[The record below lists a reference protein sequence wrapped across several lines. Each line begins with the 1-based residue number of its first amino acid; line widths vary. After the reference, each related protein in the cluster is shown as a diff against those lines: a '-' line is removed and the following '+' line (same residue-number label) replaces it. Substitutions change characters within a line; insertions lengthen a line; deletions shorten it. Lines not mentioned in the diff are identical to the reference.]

1 MPQVFDKTTA
11 RVLATVLLFAAVL
24 AVLYLARKTFIVF
37 LFAIFFAYLLEPIVE
52 RLQRSGKRSRGRA
65 ILVTYIG
72 LIVIVAGLLAI
83 FGPRIATEGQRLTQS
98 VPRLMQTFS
107 SGGFVI
113 ALGERRGWSEDTEQ
127 RMQQLVTSH
136 QAEIVTA
143 AQSFAKRAADVVTNA
158 PWLILIPILAIFFLK
173 DKDSFVTSL
182 ARTADTARER
192 TFVQRI
198 LEDVDVMLARYIR
211 AQLVIA
217 GLALVAYTLFL
228 NIMRVP
234 YAFAI
239 GAVGGVLEFI
249 PVIGPAITA
258 VLIVGVSF
266 LSGYQHVLILL
277 IFVGVWR
284 MIQDYVTAP
293 RLFGSGLELH
303 PLASIFAVLV
313 GGEVAGVVGMFLSV
327 PVMAVLRIV
336 WRNWR
341 LQEATEDLVKPS
353 SIVK

>member
-1 MPQVFDKTTA
+1 MPNIFDKTTA
-11 RVLATVLLFAAVL
+11 RVLATVLLFAAIL

-37 LFAIFFAYLLEPIVE
+37 LFAIFFAYLLQPVVE

-65 ILVTYIG
+65 ILVTYVG
-72 LIVIVAGLLAI
+72 LIVVVVALLTI
-83 FGPRIATEGQRLTQS
+83 FGPPVATEGQKLAQS
-98 VPRLMQTFS
+98 VPRLMENFN
-107 SGGFVI
+107 SGRFVI
-113 ALGERRGWSEDTEQ
+113 ALGERRGWSTETETQ
-127 RMQQLVTSH
+127 IQQFISEH
-136 QAEIVTA
+136 QGDIVLA
-143 AQSFAKRAADVVTNA
+143 AQSFAKKSAEVATNA
-158 PWLILIPILAIFFLK
+158 PWLVLIPILAIFFLK
-173 DKDSFVTSL
+173 DKESFLSSLAQTADRGEQSFV
-182 ARTADTARER
+182 R
-192 TFVQRI
+192 RI
-198 LEDVDVMLARYIR
+198 LKDVDVMLARYIR

-217 GLALVAYTLFL
+217 ALALVAYTLFL
-228 NIMRVP
+228 NVMRVP

-266 LSGYQHVLILL
+266 LSGYQHVIVLL

-327 PVMAVLRIV
+327 PVMAALRIV

-341 LQEATEDLVKPS
+341 QHEAAEE
-353 SIVK
+353 IVRPRAV

>member
-1 MPQVFDKTTA
+1 MPNLFDKTTA

-37 LFAIFFAYLLEPIVE
+37 LFAIFFAYLLQPIVE
-52 RLQRSGKRSRGRA
+52 RLQQSGKRSRGRA
-65 ILVTYIG
+65 ILVTYLG
-72 LIVIVAGLLAI
+72 LLVIVGGLLTI
-83 FGPRIATEGQRLTQS
+83 FGPPVASEGQRLAQS
-98 VPRLMQTFS
+98 VPHLMQTFS
-107 SGGFVI
+107 SGRFVI
-113 ALGERRGWSEDTEQ
+113 ALGERRGWSTDTEN
-127 RMQQLVTSH
+127 RIQQFITEH
-136 QAEIVTA
+136 QGDIVTA
-143 AQSFAKRAADVVTNA
+143 AQSFAKRSAEVATNA

-173 DKDSFVTSL
+173 DKDSFLSSL
-182 ARTADTARER
+182 AHTADSNREQSFLR
-192 TFVQRI
+192 RI
-198 LEDVDVMLARYIR
+198 LKDVDSMLARYIR
-211 AQLVIA
+211 AQLIIA
-217 GLALVAYTLFL
+217 ALALIAYTLFL

-266 LSGYQHVLILL
+266 LSGYHHVLVLL
-277 IFVGVWR
+277 IFVGIWR

-327 PVMAVLRIV
+327 PVMAALRIV

-341 LQEATEDLVKPS
+341 EHEAAEE
-353 SIVK
+353 IVRPRAV